1 MPAKLEAGNLNVH
14 ALAGWNAA
22 LKELRAESVQQRE
35 ETCCE
40 LAGLLHQGLAELP
53 HVRVFGKPGS
63 LATASLVIEDL
74 SPSDAA
80 AILDAEFGVETRAGW
95 HCAALIHGY
104 LGSQP
109 QGTLRISAGHTT
121 TAEEIEA
128 AVSAVGQVART
139 LHSH

>member
-1 MPAKLEAGNLNVH
+1 MSMHWQAGAV
-14 ALAGWNAA
+14 A
-22 LKELRAESVQQRE
+22 LKELRTEGVGRRE
-35 ETCCE
+35 KISSEH
-40 LAGLLHQGLAELP
+40 AGLLHEGLAGLP
-53 HVRVFGKPGS
+53 HVRTFGKAGA

-74 SPSDAA
+74 APSDAA

-104 LGSQP
+104 LGSEP

-121 TAEEIEA
+121 TAAEIEA
-128 AVSAVGQVART
+128 AVSAVGQIART